1 MQDITIILIDRSST
15 AIYHYAEISDLDIEA
30 PSSTDL
36 FSLDIN

>member
-1 MQDITIILIDRSST
+1 MQEITIIIIDRSST
-15 AIYHYAEISDLDIEA
+15 AIYRYAEIADLDIET